1 MAVFGTVTKR
11 NVSAVD
17 FLDNREIFKQI
28 IDITNE
34 KASFARMM
42 NLWGRYVLT
51 TQPNYHN
58 FVNTELFSTETII
71 DPSVTV
77 HTAGT
82 EITVRVATANGA
94 SFFRVNEIVQIP
106 GANRRTARVVSKTA
120 DAGGDLIRLK
130 SITGNAMELANG
142 QVLSV
147 TGSTQAEGGTF
158 LESRK
163 HFPTKRENNIQ
174 IFAETIAEISD
185 IQNASKL
192 EVSPDS
198 YLLRAEWQGL
208 LTMEKN
214 ISNQFLFGE
223 GTGDNFIAASPTHT
237 DSANRPISTTRGLNS
252 YIASEGQTFNGVT
265 IGESLLNNLKRQYAK
280 KRVAMEF
287 LMLGGS
293 EMAIQNSQY
302 FFNLPGGAG
311 GVSDSARWTTGDDVM
326 IGVEGWKYNGMRF
339 KVMELASFDE
349 QAITNFTG
357 SAGYQNFAFIL
368 PTGDVALENG
378 GSAPGIR
385 VRYMSVEPGDGS
397 NASSNGIY
405 RTTKLG
411 NLAPTP
417 TDDVRTLRIN
427 CQTKQGLECLNAPHC
442 SRLILQSSGS

>member
-1 MAVFGTVTKR
+1 MATFGNVTKR

-42 NLWGRYVLT
+42 NVLGRYELT

-71 DPSVTV
+71 DPAVTT
-77 HTAGT
+77 HTANT
-82 EITVRVATANGA
+82 DITVQVASASGA

-106 GANRRTARVVSKTA
+106 GANRRTARVVAKTS
-120 DAGGDLIRLK
+120 DAGGDLIRLQ
-130 SITGNAMELANG
+130 SITGEAMELANG
-142 QVLSV
+142 QVLAV
-147 TGSTQAEGGTF
+147 TGSTNSEGGTF
-158 LESRK
+158 VEHRK
-163 HFPTKRENNIQ
+163 HFPTKRMNNVQ
-174 IFAETIAEISD
+174 EFAEVIAKITD

-198 YLLRAEWQGL
+198 FIYFDEANGL

-223 GTGDNFIAASPTHT
+223 GTGDNFTSASPTHT
-237 DSANRPISTTRGLNS
+237 DSSGRPISTTRGINS
-252 YIASEGQTFNGVT
+252 HIAAEGLTFNGVT
-265 IGESLLNNLKRQYAK
+265 IGETVLNNLKRQYAK
-280 KRVAMEF
+280 KRTPMEF
-287 LMLGGS
+287 WMLGGA
-293 EMAIQNSQY
+293 EMAIQNTQ
-302 FFNLPGGAG
+302 FMFNLPGAAQGI
-311 GVSDSARWTTGDDVM
+311 SDSARWMTGDEIN
-326 IGVEGWKYNGMRF
+326 IGITGYTYNGMRF
-339 KVMELASFDE
+339 KIMEMAAFDE

-368 PTGDVALENG
+368 PTANVPLVGG

-385 VRYMSVEPGDGS
+385 VRYMAVPGGS
-397 NASSNGIY
+397 GKNSSSNGIY

-411 NLAPTP
+411 NLADEPTS
-417 TDDVRTLRIN
+417 DVRELAVN
-427 CQTKQGLECLNAPHC
+427 CHTIQGLECLNAPHC

>member
-1 MAVFGTVTKR
+1 MSTFGNVTKR

-42 NLWGRYVLT
+42 NIMGRYEIT

-58 FVNTELFSTETII
+58 FVNTELFSTETITN
-71 DPSVTV
+71 PAVTT
-77 HTAGT
+77 HTANT
-82 EITVRVATANGA
+82 DITVRVSTADGA

-106 GANRRTARVVSKTA
+106 GANRRTARVVAKTA
-120 DAGGDLIRLK
+120 DASGDLIRLQ
-130 SITGNAMELANG
+130 SISGLAMELANG

-147 TGSTQAEGGTF
+147 TGSTNSEGGTF
-158 LESRK
+158 VEHRK
-163 HFPTKRENNIQ
+163 HFPTKRMNNVQ
-174 IFAETIAEISD
+174 EFAEVIAKITD
-185 IQNASKL
+185 IQNAAKL

-198 YLLRAEWQGL
+198 YLYFDEANGL

-223 GTGDNFIAASPTHT
+223 GTGDNFTSASPTHV
-237 DSANRPISTTRGLNS
+237 DSSGRPISTTRGLNS
-252 YIASEGQTFNGVT
+252 HIAAEGQTFNGVT
-265 IGESLLNNLKRQYAK
+265 IGETVLNNLKRQYAK
-280 KRVAMEF
+280 KRTPMEF
-287 LMLGGS
+287 LMLGGA

-302 FFNLPGGAG
+302 WFNLPGGAG
-311 GVSDSARWTTGDDVM
+311 GVSDSARWMTGDDTT
-326 IGVEGWKYNGMRF
+326 IGIEGWKYNGMKF
-339 KVMELASFDE
+339 KVTEMAAFDE

-357 SAGYQNFAFIL
+357 SAGYQNFVFIL
-368 PTGDVALENG
+368 PTANVPLVGG

-385 VRYMSVEPGDGS
+385 VRYMSVPGGNGANS
-397 NASSNGIY
+397 SSNGIY

-411 NLAPTP
+411 NLAENPTS
-417 TDDVRTLRIN
+417 DVRELAVN
-427 CQTKQGLECLNAPHC
+427 CHTIQGLECLNAPHC